1 MKDAEAIRA
10 LTKIFKEK
18 EWFVKDTD
26 DIVFN
31 NFCDL
36 LEVLE
41 PSERSLLIELT
52 GLYYWITGDE
62 YIHLLLDVFK
72 DIPAEFYESAKK
84 LYLFPVIKPTD
95 EGRPKSGTGLTY
107 DIKAE
112 FPRISKL
119 RHISASTLE
128 KFEQFKTKPG
138 TKETELLCLVDD
150 FIGTGDTLDQC
161 LEAISQYMEINYDR
175 MFIVAISCQQETH
188 EHLIAKGVKI
198 YSRYLIPKGIS
209 DFNEQATADK
219 KKALMRKMEESVP
232 GAKSFSLGFQESE
245 AIITLKRTP
254 DNTFPIFW
262 KKARREGRWYDAPF
276 YRDSSN

>member
-18 EWFVKDTD
+18 EWFAKDTD
-26 DIVFN
+26 DIVYD
-31 NFCDL
+31 NFCNL

-41 PSERSLLIELT
+41 PIERSLLLELT
-52 GLYYWITGDE
+52 GQYYWITGNE
-62 YIHLLLDVFK
+62 YISLLLDVFK
-72 DIPAEFYESAKK
+72 NISADFYAPAKK

-95 EGRPKSGTGLTY
+95 EGKPKSGTGLTY

-112 FPRISKL
+112 FPRIGKL
-119 RHISASTLE
+119 RHISALTLE
-128 KFEQFKTKPG
+128 KFEQFKSKLG
-138 TKETELLCLVDD
+138 SKETELLCLVDD

-161 LEAISQYMEINYDR
+161 LKEISLHMEINYER
-175 MFIVAISCQQETH
+175 LFIVAISCQQETYQR
-188 EHLIAKGVKI
+188 LIDSGIKI
-198 YSRYLIPKGIS
+198 FTKYLIPKGIT
-209 DFNEQATADK
+209 DFNEQASAVE

-245 AIITLKRTP
+245 GVITLKRTP

-262 KKARREGRWYDAPF
+262 KKARKEGRWFDAPF
-276 YRDSSN
+276 YRESTS